1 MPIFKTKNENLFKK
15 WTPEMA
21 YVLGFFAA
29 DGNLTLGK
37 RGNHYIEFTSCDKD
51 IIEKIRAILGSDHK
65 ISERKSKKEN
75 HKNSFRIQIG
85 SKIMFCDLSKLG
97 FTPNKSKKLV
107 YPEIPQQCFQHFVR
121 GYFDAH
127 GHVTTGI
134 YKKKDRINKNRLIF
148 SGFTSGTKKFL
159 EQLKRNLTK
168 YHIVRGGTLYYSRG
182 YRLNFS
188 ISDSLGL
195 YKFLYKSLDNNL
207 YLIRK
212 RKVFE
217 KYLNAVV
224 A

>member
-1 MPIFKTKNENLFKK
+1 
-15 WTPEMA
+15 
-21 YVLGFFAA
+21 
-29 DGNLTLGK
+29 
-37 RGNHYIEFTSCDKD
+37 
-51 IIEKIRAILGSDHK
+51 
-65 ISERKSKKEN
+65 
-75 HKNSFRIQIG
+75 
-85 SKIMFCDLSKLG
+85 MFCDLSKLG

-121 GYFDAH
+121 GYFDGD